1 MAVKLVFSPRA
12 NEALEAISDYIS
24 RDNPSAAADWLKTVK
39 RRCNALREMPYS
51 GRRHGRTFRVVQVG
65 KYQIDIE
72 FSWLLFLYSAYLIV
86 INQRLIFLH
95 INRMIQGG

>member
-24 RDNPSAAADWLKTVK
+24 RDNPTAAVDWLKTVK
-39 RRCNALREMPYS
+39 RRCNALRDMPYS

-65 KYQIDIE
+65 NYQIVYTLE
-72 FSWLLFLYSAYLIV
+72 PMSEPETIV
-86 INQRLIFLH
+86 IVTIFHGARDIFRVFPLA
-95 INRMIQGG
+95 